1 MQRDDLTNRVTNQ
14 VMNRGLMQSTRVAR
28 LTLLS
33 LTGLLALSGCG
44 GSETKVQDANPNS
57 AAWQWNLP
65 AFFPV
70 PRVPDNNP
78 MTFEKVEL
86 GRHLFY
92 DRKLSGN
99 GTQACASCHQPS
111 KAFTDGRALAVG
123 STGEVHPRN
132 SQSLINVVYS
142 PTLTWANPSLLT
154 LEKQME
160 VPLFADHPVELG
172 LTDANLPQVI
182 GRLQADPIYA
192 PLFQQAFPRDAQ
204 PFQIQ
209 NIIAAIASFQRNLIS
224 ANSKFDRMQRQE
236 AQLSASEKRGMDL
249 FFGEKAECFHCHGSF
264 NFNNQVVHA
273 GSRFVE
279 TTFHNTGLY
288 NLDGKGAYPTDNRG
302 VFELTERLSDMG
314 KFRAPSLRNVELT
327 APYNHDGSVATLED
341 VVANYAAGGRLITE
355 GALAGDGRTNPH
367 LDDLI
372 VKIDLS
378 QAEQADIVAFLK
390 ALTDDTIAT
399 NPRFANPFAT
409 RASSTAG
416 QPSTTRTP

>member
-1 MQRDDLTNRVTNQ
+1 MKSSQ
-14 VMNRGLMQSTRVAR
+14 VISI
-28 LTLLS
+28 TLLS
-33 LTGLLALSGCG
+33 LAGLLALSGCG
-44 GSETKVQDANPNS
+44 GSDTKIEETNPNS
-57 AAWQWNLP
+57 AAWQWQLP
-65 AFFPV
+65 KFFPV
-70 PRVPDNNP
+70 PRVPDSNP
-78 MTFEKVEL
+78 MTAAKVEL

-92 DRKLSGN
+92 DRRLSGN
-99 GTQACASCHQPS
+99 GTQACASCHQHD
-111 KAFTDGRALAVG
+111 KAFTDGRTLAIG
-123 STGEVHPRN
+123 STGEQHPRN

-160 VPLFADHPVELG
+160 VPLFADHPVEMG
-172 LTDANLPQVI
+172 LTDANLPTVI
-182 GRLQADPIYA
+182 GRLQADPIYT
-192 PLFQQAFPRDAQ
+192 PLFQQAFPSDTQ
-204 PFQIQ
+204 PFQTQ
-209 NIIAAIASFQRNLIS
+209 NIIAAIASFERSLIS
-224 ANSKFDRMQRQE
+224 AESKFDQMQRQQV
-236 AQLSASEKRGMDL
+236 QLNASEQRGMDL

-264 NFNNQVVHA
+264 NFNNQVLHA

-314 KFRAPSLRNVELT
+314 KFRAPSLRNVALT
-327 APYNHDGSVATLED
+327 APYNHDGSVATLEQ
-341 VVANYAAGGRLITE
+341 VVANYAAGGRVISE

-378 QAEQADIVAFLK
+378 KADQADIVNFLK

-399 NPRFANPFAT
+399 NPRFANPF
-409 RASSTAG
+409 SAG
-416 QPSTTRTP
+416 TDQPSVTGTP

>member
-1 MQRDDLTNRVTNQ
+1 MSFLCVILASMRPV
-14 VMNRGLMQSTRVAR
+14 
-28 LTLLS
+28 TLLS
-33 LTGLLALSGCG
+33 LAGLLALSGCG
-44 GSETKVQDANPNS
+44 GSETRVEDANPNS
-57 AAWQWNLP
+57 TAWQWNLP
-65 AFFPV
+65 EFFPV
-70 PRVPDNNP
+70 PRIPDSNP
-78 MTFEKVEL
+78 MTADKVEL

-92 DRKLSGN
+92 DRRLSGN
-99 GTQACASCHQPS
+99 GTQACASCHQPD
-111 KAFTDGRALAVG
+111 KAFTDGRTVAIG
-123 STGEVHPRN
+123 STGDQHPRN
-132 SQSLINVVYS
+132 SQSLINVVYN
-142 PTLTWANPSLLT
+142 PTLTWANPSLLS

-160 VPLFADHPVELG
+160 VPLFADHPVEMG

-182 GRLQADPIYA
+182 GRLQTDPIYA
-192 PLFQQAFPRDAQ
+192 PLFQQAFPSDIQ

-209 NIIAAIASFQRNLIS
+209 NIIAAIASFQRSLIS

-236 AQLSASEKRGMDL
+236 VQLSASEKRGMDL

-288 NLDGKGAYPTDNRG
+288 NLDGNGAYPVDNRG
-302 VFELTERLSDMG
+302 LFELTERLQDMG
-314 KFRAPSLRNVELT
+314 KFRAPSLRNVALT
-327 APYNHDGSVATLED
+327 APYNHDGSVATLEQ

-355 GALAGDGRTNPH
+355 GAFAGDGRTNPH

-378 QAEQADIVAFLK
+378 KAEQADIVNFLK

-399 NPRFANPFAT
+399 NPRFANPFA
-409 RASSTAG
+409 STAI
-416 QPSTTRTP
+416 QPAVTSPSRP